1 MVLVEDMFSKMIH
14 YFFFQ
19 GAFYAIV
26 ICGFKNL
33 RVFAGPLP
41 MAVCRTQLYLTAVT
55 IWTVIPLI
63 LFVAF
68 AKFMYICV
76 WKSIRELNENLLSR
90 IALLIALLMGFLIGL
105 PVLIYKVDNLQACI
119 SIYLLQD
126 FCPKLTFLL
135 GGISKNILFCMYNVH
150 TLKSRA
156 VAHLS
161 Y

>member
-19 GAFYAIV
+19 GAFYGIV

-55 IWTVIPLI
+55 LWSAIPLI
-63 LFVAF
+63 GFVAF

-105 PVLIYKVDNLQACI
+105 PTLIYKVDNLQACI
-119 SIYLLQD
+119 SILD
-126 FCPKLTFLL
+126 NF
-135 GGISKNILFCMYNVH
+135 
-150 TLKSRA
+150 
-156 VAHLS
+156 
-161 Y
+161 

>member
-19 GAFYAIV
+19 GVFYAIV

-55 IWTVIPLI
+55 IWSVIPLI

-76 WKSIRELNENLLSR
+76 WKRMRQMEDDLIVR
-90 IALLIALLMGFLIGL
+90 ISTAWATLM
-105 PVLIYKVDNLQACI
+105 
-119 SIYLLQD
+119 
-126 FCPKLTFLL
+126 
-135 GGISKNILFCMYNVH
+135 
-150 TLKSRA
+150 R
-156 VAHLS
+156 
-161 Y
+161 

>member
-19 GAFYAIV
+19 GAFYGIV

-55 IWTVIPLI
+55 LWSIITII
-63 LFVAF
+63 GFVAF

-76 WKSIRELNENLLSR
+76 WKSIRELNEKLLSR
-90 IALLIALLMGFLIGL
+90 IALLIALLVGFLIGL
-105 PVLIYKVDNLQACI
+105 PVVIYNVDNLQACI
-119 SIYLLQD
+119 SIYILKD

-135 GGISKNILFCMYNVH
+135 GEISKNILFCMYNVQ
-150 TLKSRA
+150 LKSRA
-156 VAHLS
+156 VAHLN
-161 Y
+161 